1 MIKKFKNIVRTEF
14 RVEKLVERK
23 GDKLNVKW
31 KGYAISFNSW
41 IDKRDI
47 VKITEYFPKPKGL
60 GGNV

>member
-1 MIKKFKNIVRTEF
+1 MQTEF

-47 VKITEYFPKPKGL
+47 VKITEYFPKPKRL
-60 GGNV
+60 RGNV